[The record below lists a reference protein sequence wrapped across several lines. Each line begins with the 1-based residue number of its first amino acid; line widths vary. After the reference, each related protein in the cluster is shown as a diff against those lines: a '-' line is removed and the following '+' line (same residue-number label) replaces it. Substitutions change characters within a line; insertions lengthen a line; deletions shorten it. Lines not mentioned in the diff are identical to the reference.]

1 MATYD
6 LEQQEQIEQ
15 AKHFWK
21 KYGNMITWTLVIVL
35 GAYAAWTG
43 WLFWQNQQA
52 GKAAELYEQLD
63 MAVMEGKADKIT
75 RVFGDLKERHPG
87 TTFAQQG
94 ALLTAKALFDQ
105 GKAEPARASLQWLI
119 DNGKNPDLVA
129 VARLRQ
135 AALLMDDKKFDDALK
150 LLDGEMPEEFE
161 ALAQDRRGDI
171 YMAQSRKD
179 DALKAYQAAWKAMDP
194 SVEYRRFIEGKLT
207 SLGSPIGPAADL
219 AAPPAPQP

>member
-21 KYGNMITWTLVIVL
+21 KYGNLITWTLVIVL

-63 MAVMEGKADKIT
+63 VAVMEGKADKIT

-94 ALLTAKALFDQ
+94 ALLAAKALFDQ

-135 AALLMDDKKFDDALK
+135 AGLLMDDKKFDEALK
-150 LLDGEMPEEFE
+150 LLDGELPEEFQ

-207 SLGSPIGPAADL
+207 ALGSPMGPAADL